1 MIASAASSRIA
12 AHWWVPLVRGI
23 VAVIFGAIIF
33 ARPLSSVFAFVVL
46 FGAFAFVDG
55 ILNIVTALRFAHPE
69 RGRWWASL
77 TEGVI
82 GVLIGIVTFF
92 LPGLNAV
99 TLGLLIAAW
108 AVVTGIL
115 EIIAAL
121 RLRRDVPGE
130 IFLILAG
137 VLSVVVGMWLIVFP
151 VAGLLALTWLI
162 AAYAIVAG
170 IALIVL
176 AFHLRSMGG
185 RPARAA

>member
-1 MIASAASSRIA
+1 MISPAGSSRIA

-23 VAVIFGAIIF
+23 VAVIFGVIIF
-33 ARPLSSVFAFVVL
+33 AHPLSSVFAFVVL

-55 ILNIVTALRFAHPE
+55 ILNIMTALRFAHPDS
-69 RGRWWASL
+69 GRWWASL
-77 TEGVI
+77 AEGII

-92 LPGLNAV
+92 VPGLTAV

-108 AVVTGIL
+108 AIVTGVL
-115 EIIAAL
+115 EIVAAF

-162 AAYAIVAG
+162 AAYAIVGG

-176 AFHLRSMGG
+176 AFRLRSMGS
-185 RPARAA
+185 RAARSV